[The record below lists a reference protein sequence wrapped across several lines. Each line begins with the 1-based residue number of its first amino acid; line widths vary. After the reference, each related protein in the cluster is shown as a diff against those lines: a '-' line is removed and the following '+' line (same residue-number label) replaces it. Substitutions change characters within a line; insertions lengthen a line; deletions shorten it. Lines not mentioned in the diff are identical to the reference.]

1 MKNIILIAV
10 LSVFVFLSCNNSQS
24 SSHTHDDGTT
34 HSDCGDDH
42 SNGEKHEQEA
52 FEVEA
57 DSTHDCG
64 HESDAQGEEH
74 SHTHE
79 DGTVHEH

>member
-1 MKNIILIAV
+1 MKNIILIAT
-10 LSVFVFLSCNNSQS
+10 LSIFVFLSCNNSQS
-24 SSHTHDDGTT
+24 ASHTQDDGTT
-34 HSDCGDDH
+34 HTDCGHDH

-64 HESDAQGEEH
+64 HDSITKGDEH
-74 SHTHE
+74 SHTHTE
-79 DGTVHEH
+79 GTVHEH

>member
-24 SSHTHDDGTT
+24 DSHTHDDGTT
-34 HSDCGDDH
+34 HSDCSHDQ

-64 HESDAQGEEH
+64 HDSIAESKEH
-74 SHTHE
+74 AHTHE
-79 DGTVHEH
+79 DGIVHEH